1 LFESLYTSTLLL
13 QEVDSSYDGPD
24 SDASSEEFFDPA
36 NQGQQGLGKD
46 GNVHVTPMYI
56 SI

>member
-1 LFESLYTSTLLL
+1 M
-13 QEVDSSYDGPD
+13 DSSYDAPD
-24 SDASSEEFFDPA
+24 SDASSEEVFDPA

-46 GNVHVTPMYI
+46 GNMLVTPMFV